1 MFFRSLLSTCL
12 IILFA
17 CSAVSAEETARDRSL
32 MGKGK
37 YIPDIAT
44 FLQIGNNSPAGVSW
58 DGEDVYFYS
67 SMSGVNQVYR
77 LLDDGWPYQL
87 STFEEGI
94 DGFNLCWD
102 GSMAIVSADVGGSE
116 QSQLFLMDTRTG
128 RVIQLTDN
136 PEVQYGSVTWTRDDA
151 SIYYRSNEENGKD
164 FFLYQMDI
172 ATGDS
177 RKIYDGSEGYN
188 VIADLSEDGE
198 HMIIANYT
206 SNINNDLYYLNL
218 KTGKHKQITKDKK
231 DVMYGSVSL
240 MRDNKILWVTCNDN
254 KDGIS
259 RMAKMTLGSPKVEY
273 VDDGWFDTK
282 WECEGLGFSREFKY
296 KFAITNEDGW
306 GRVHIRDF
314 ETNADIPVPPLDG
327 QLAPSGTDKHGN
339 IYFSFASPTLAPDVW
354 KWDPQTEELTQLTHS
369 IYAGIDPALFYDPEL
384 ITFKSFDG
392 LEVSAYL
399 YLPADYK
406 EGTPIPFIVDAHGGP
421 EGQFRPYFIRNFQ
434 YLMLNGYGLI
444 APNPRG
450 SSGYGLEFLNMDNYK
465 NRLHSLYDYKACVD
479 YLIEKGYT
487 QQGMIGIRGGSYG
500 GYVVLGMITEYPD
513 LFSAAVDEVGI
524 ANFKTFLENTADYR
538 RALRESEYG
547 PLSDPEFLDSISPIF
562 KADKIRTPL
571 MVVHGEND
579 PRVPV
584 DEARQIL
591 AAVASNGI
599 PVDSLI
605 WPDEGHGASKR
616 VNVIDEY
623 RRQVEFF
630 DRFLKMDAAKNPEE

>member
-17 CSAVSAEETARDRSL
+17 CSAVSAEETSRDRSL
-32 MGKGK
+32 LGKGK

-218 KTGKHKQITKDKK
+218 KTGKH
-231 DVMYGSVSL
+231 
-240 MRDNKILWVTCNDN
+240 
-254 KDGIS
+254 
-259 RMAKMTLGSPKVEY
+259 
-273 VDDGWFDTK
+273 
-282 WECEGLGFSREFKY
+282 
-296 KFAITNEDGW
+296 
-306 GRVHIRDF
+306 
-314 ETNADIPVPPLDG
+314 
-327 QLAPSGTDKHGN
+327 
-339 IYFSFASPTLAPDVW
+339 
-354 KWDPQTEELTQLTHS
+354 
-369 IYAGIDPALFYDPEL
+369 
-384 ITFKSFDG
+384 
-392 LEVSAYL
+392 
-399 YLPADYK
+399 
-406 EGTPIPFIVDAHGGP
+406 
-421 EGQFRPYFIRNFQ
+421 
-434 YLMLNGYGLI
+434 
-444 APNPRG
+444 
-450 SSGYGLEFLNMDNYK
+450 
-465 NRLHSLYDYKACVD
+465 
-479 YLIEKGYT
+479 
-487 QQGMIGIRGGSYG
+487 
-500 GYVVLGMITEYPD
+500 
-513 LFSAAVDEVGI
+513 
-524 ANFKTFLENTADYR
+524 
-538 RALRESEYG
+538 
-547 PLSDPEFLDSISPIF
+547 
-562 KADKIRTPL
+562 
-571 MVVHGEND
+571 
-579 PRVPV
+579 
-584 DEARQIL
+584 
-591 AAVASNGI
+591 
-599 PVDSLI
+599 
-605 WPDEGHGASKR
+605 
-616 VNVIDEY
+616 
-623 RRQVEFF
+623 
-630 DRFLKMDAAKNPEE
+630 